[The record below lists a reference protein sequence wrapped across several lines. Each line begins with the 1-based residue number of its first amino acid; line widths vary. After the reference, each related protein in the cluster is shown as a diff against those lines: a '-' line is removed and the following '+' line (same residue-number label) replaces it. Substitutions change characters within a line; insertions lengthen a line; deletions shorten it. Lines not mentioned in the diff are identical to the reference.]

1 MNPTVL
7 FDRTLQNAMKC
18 SHLIIPWCLP
28 GWRARG
34 NGLAKT
40 CSQDQLL
47 PCLIFKTCTRKY
59 EVQSELENS
68 FKKTTFSLDF
78 ETLMFDFLLASQSIL
93 CQGIISPGV
102 VVVVVM
108 GEVEIDAYVDTDKEV
123 ETEVDGEDVEELS
136 FSSILRVAFLK
147 GTLMKDRDSLNA
159 KNLNILLPAP
169 RPSWKSLQ

>member
-1 MNPTVL
+1 M
-7 FDRTLQNAMKC
+7 
-18 SHLIIPWCLP
+18 
-28 GWRARG
+28 
-34 NGLAKT
+34 
-40 CSQDQLL
+40 
-47 PCLIFKTCTRKY
+47 
-59 EVQSELENS
+59 ENS

-93 CQGIISPGV
+93 CQGIISPGVV